1 MGKKSKK
8 YKAKKPQPTKEKA
21 IKDALLEEEII
32 EEEVK
37 AEVLQDTVA
46 TAEQETA
53 NDPEPEAPEAEA
65 AAEPEAV
72 QEPETT
78 VETEETPEPEA
89 EPAAEEVTDPETA
102 DVPEETL
109 EKEPTFGL
117 EQAPEHDANT
127 GLGETGDQLPK
138 SDDDAPDPTGSK
150 KVTLTIDEE
159 GKVAIAANR
168 EGQIIFEENVIPP
181 KPNFF
186 QRHKFGTLLVGMLV
200 ILVAGSLIYDFL
212 IPKEITVMINTMGA
226 SESFKADIASH
237 DVQGVLDKLGIQ
249 LSDIDQVLPARNT
262 RVKSGDTIEITR
274 YLQTMAEVKGEMEP
288 VILIPGTVKENLE
301 FNKIEYDEDDI
312 VMPEPESTMSAKDTI
327 VVKDLER
334 VVTQVEKTI
343 PASSRIVLDPSLSSG
358 VETATSRVDGVALY
372 DVTTTY
378 VNGVEHDTKEK
389 FNKWVTEPQDDSIH
403 LGTSVTGN
411 SGDVVIRWSFVSN
424 TTAYYMGEN
433 AYGASGGHCHYG
445 TVAVDPSVIPYGSIL
460 WIEGYGFAVANDCG
474 GAIVGTNLDLYMRSV
489 DECVNWGRRYVTAYL
504 LGWA

>member
-8 YKAKKPQPTKEKA
+8 YKAKKPQTTKEKA
-21 IKDALLEEEII
+21 IKEALLEEQAA
-32 EEEVK
+32 EEEILEEN
-37 AEVLQDTVA
+37 AAEIGEEQPDEEVLSGEETAEAATSEESGTDPETVA
-46 TAEQETA
+46 EPDAEQEPAT
-53 NDPEPEAPEAEA
+53 ESEAEL
-65 AAEPEAV
+65 EAV
-72 QEPETT
+72 QEADEA
-78 VETEETPEPEA
+78 A
-89 EPAAEEVTDPETA
+89 EPDTEQ
-102 DVPEETL
+102 
-109 EKEPTFGL
+109 EPTFGL
-117 EQAPEHDANT
+117 EQVPEHDDNT
-127 GLGETGDQLPK
+127 GLGETGDQLPQA
-138 SDDDAPDPTGSK
+138 DDDAPDPTGSK

-168 EGQIIFEENVIPP
+168 EGEIIFEENVIPP
-181 KPNFF
+181 EPNFF
-186 QRHKFGTLLVGMLV
+186 QKHKFGTLLIGILV
-200 ILVAGSLIYDFL
+200 ILVSGSLIYDLL
-212 IPKEITVMINTMGA
+212 IPKEITVRINTMGA

-274 YLQTMAEVKGEMEP
+274 YLQAMAEVKGEMEP

-312 VMPEPESTMSAKDTI
+312 VMPEPESTMSAMETI
-327 VVKDLER
+327 VVKDVEK
-334 VVTQVEKTI
+334 VVTQTEKTT
-343 PASSRIVLDPSLSSG
+343 PATSRIILDPNLSSG
-358 VETATSRVDGVALY
+358 VESSTSRVDGVGLY
-372 DVTTTY
+372 NVTTTY
-378 VNGVEHDTKEK
+378 VNGEVFDTKEE
-389 FNKWVTEPQDDSIH
+389 FSKWITEPQDDTIR

-460 WIEGYGFAVANDCG
+460 WIDGYGFAVANDCG
-474 GAIVGTNLDLYMRSV
+474 GAIVGTNLDLYMRSTE
-489 DECVNWGRRYVTAYL
+489 ECYSWGRRYVNAYL

>member
-8 YKAKKPQPTKEKA
+8 YKAKKPLPTKEKA

-37 AEVLQDTVA
+37 AETLQDTVA

-53 NDPEPEAPEAEA
+53 KDPEPEAPEAEA

-78 VETEETPEPEA
+78 VETEETPE
-89 EPAAEEVTDPETA
+89 PETA

-200 ILVAGSLIYDFL
+200 ILVAGSLIYDLL

-249 LSDIDQVLPARNT
+249 LSDIDQVLPARNA
-262 RVKSGDTIEITR
+262 RVKSGDTITITR
-274 YLQTMAEVKGEMEP
+274 YLQSMAEVDGKPEP

-301 FNKIEYDEDDI
+301 FNNIEYDEDDI

-327 VVKDLER
+327 VVQDLER

-343 PASSRIVLDPSLSSG
+343 PASSRIVLDPNLSSG

-372 DVTTTY
+372 DITTTY

-389 FNKWVTEPQDDSIH
+389 FNKWITEPQDDSIH

-474 GAIVGTNLDLYMRSV
+474 GAIVGTNLDLYMRST

>member
-8 YKAKKPQPTKEKA
+8 YKAKKPLPTKEKA

-37 AEVLQDTVA
+37 AETLQDTDVS
-46 TAEQETA
+46 TEQETA
-53 NDPEPEAPEAEA
+53 NDPEPEA
-65 AAEPEAV
+65 
-72 QEPETT
+72 
-78 VETEETPEPEA
+78 
-89 EPAAEEVTDPETA
+89 EPAAEEASEPETA

-200 ILVAGSLIYDFL
+200 ILVAGSLIYDLL

-274 YLQTMAEVKGEMEP
+274 YLQAMAEVKGEMEP

-312 VMPEPESTMSAKDTI
+312 VMPEPESTMSAKETI
-327 VVKDLER
+327 VVKDVEK
-334 VVTQVEKTI
+334 VVTQKEKTTE
-343 PASSRIVLDPSLSSG
+343 ASSRIILDPNLSSG
-358 VETATSRVDGVALY
+358 VESSTNRVDGIGLY

-378 VNGVEHDTKEK
+378 VNGELYDTKEE
-389 FNKWVTEPQDDSIH
+389 FNKWITEPQDDTIR

-474 GAIVGTNLDLYMRSV
+474 GAIVGTNLDLYMRSTN
-489 DECVNWGRRYVTAYL
+489 ECVNWGRRYATAYL

>member
-1 MGKKSKK
+1 MGKKNKK
-8 YKAKKPQPTKEKA
+8 HRVRKPQITKEQA
-21 IKDALLEEEII
+21 IKDALLEEQSA
-32 EEEVK
+32 EE
-37 AEVLQDTVA
+37 
-46 TAEQETA
+46 
-53 NDPEPEAPEAEA
+53 EAEA
-65 AAEPEAV
+65 AAAEAV
-72 QEPETT
+72 
-78 VETEETPEPEA
+78 TEETAEA
-89 EPAAEEVTDPETA
+89 AVDETAEAVEEPAAEVPAEAAEEPSAEAPAEEAEEPEPEKAEEAEAGQITEE
-102 DVPEETL
+102 VPEP
-109 EKEPTFGL
+109 EPTFGL
-117 EQAPEHDANT
+117 EQAPEHDGNT
-127 GLGETGDQLPK
+127 GLGETGDQLPV
-138 SDDDAPDPTGSK
+138 SDEDAPDPTGSK

-159 GKVAIAANR
+159 GKVAIAADR

-181 KPNFF
+181 EPNFF
-186 QRHKFGTLLVGMLV
+186 QRHRFGTLLIGILV
-200 ILVAGSLIYDFL
+200 ILVSGSLIYDLL
-212 IPKEITVMINTMGA
+212 IPKEVTVRINTMGA

-312 VMPEPESTMSAKDTI
+312 VMPEPESTMSAMETI
-327 VVKDLER
+327 VVKDVEK
-334 VVTQVEKTI
+334 VVTQTEKTI
-343 PASSRIVLDPSLSSG
+343 PASSRIILDPNLSSG
-358 VETATSRVDGVALY
+358 VESATSRVDGVGLY
-372 DVTTTY
+372 DITTTY
-378 VNGVEHDTKEK
+378 VNGEVYDTKEE
-389 FNKWVTEPQDDSIH
+389 FNKWITEPQDDTIR

-460 WIEGYGFAVANDCG
+460 WIDGYGFAVANDCG
-474 GAIVGTNLDLYMRSV
+474 GAIVGTNLDLYMRSTE
-489 DECVNWGRRYVTAYL
+489 ECYSWGRRYVNAYL